1 MRLTRLPKHSPV
13 KVAGVEVVWNWRQV
27 LRRAWSIRLI
37 LLAGLFSGLEVAFA
51 VFADNPPIPR
61 GTFASLSG
69 FTTMAAFIARV
80 IAQKDV
86 SE

>member
-1 MRLTRLPKHSPV
+1 MRVARLPRHHPIKVWGV
-13 KVAGVEVVWNWRQV
+13 KVLWNWRQI

-69 FTTMAAFIARV
+69 LTTMAAFIARV

>member
-1 MRLTRLPKHSPV
+1 MRVARLPRHNPIKVWGV
-13 KVAGVEVVWNWRQV
+13 KVLWNWRRI
-27 LRRAWSIRLI
+27 LLRAWSIRLI

-69 FTTMAAFIARV
+69 LTTMAAFIARV

>member
-1 MRLTRLPKHSPV
+1 MRVARLPRHHPIKVWGV
-13 KVAGVEVVWNWRQV
+13 KVLWNWRQI

-51 VFADNPPIPR
+51 VFADNPPISP
-61 GTFASLSG
+61 GVFASLSG
-69 FTTMAAFIARV
+69 VTTMIALIARV

>member
-37 LLAGLFSGLEVAFA
+37 IIAGLFSGAEVAFA
-51 VFADNPPIPR
+51 VFADNPPISP
-61 GTFASLSG
+61 GVFASLSG
-69 FTTMAAFIARV
+69 LTTMIALIARI

-86 SE
+86 SD